1 MHAASHEG
9 ALHVEDVLTRRTRLY
24 LEAGDRGLV
33 ASRHAA
39 RLMGDVLGWDAD
51 TRSREV
57 TRYQQRVAAELEAQA
72 APDDDAASAIRER
85 VQDPRN

>member
-9 ALHVEDVLTRRTRLY
+9 ALHIDDVLTRRTRLY

-33 ASRHAA
+33 AARHAA
-39 RLMGDVLGWDAD
+39 RLMGDALGWDDA

-57 TRYQQRVAAELEAQA
+57 SRYQQRVAAELEAQA
-72 APDDDAASAIRER
+72 APDDDEAAEIRER